1 LINFF
6 SLGNG
11 NSLVDLPGY
20 GYAKVPPAVKAHWEQ
35 TLADYV
41 SGREALRGLVLIM
54 DARHPLRPAD
64 ERLLDWYAPTGKPVH
79 CLLTKA
85 DKLTRNEQA
94 NTLRQVRDALRLQQR
109 NATAQLF
116 SALKKSGVDEAEGR
130 ISDMLYGTKAPH

>member
-1 LINFF
+1 
-6 SLGNG
+6 
-11 NSLVDLPGY
+11 
-20 GYAKVPPAVKAHWEQ
+20 
-35 TLADYV
+35 
-41 SGREALRGLVLIM
+41 M

-116 SALKKSGVDEAEGR
+116 SALKKSGVDEAE
-130 ISDMLYGTKAPH
+130 